1 MMEITAARLL
11 HAVPNLHKGRLN
23 EFVEAFNKYSGQ
35 FGIDTPLRVVH
46 FLSQVFHESGY
57 LAHCEENLNYSA
69 QGLMRT
75 WPGRFTAAKAAQYA
89 RKPEK
94 IANYVY
100 ANRMGNGS
108 EASGD
113 GWRYRGRG
121 YIGLTGKSNYQEY
134 TNSDFCVGDVVK
146 SPDLVS
152 KSPGNIKTAM
162 FFWWKNGC
170 NRLADADNCLA
181 LTKRINGGTIGLD
194 SRKKLLESLK
204 KEFGV

>member
-1 MMEITAARLL
+1 MEITAARLL

-35 FGIDTPLRVVH
+35 FGIDTPLRMVH
-46 FLSQVFHESGY
+46 FLSQVIHESSY
-57 LAHCEENLNYSA
+57 LGHCEENLNYSA
-69 QGLMRT
+69 QGLLRT
-75 WPGRFTAAKAAQYA
+75 WPSRFNAKTAAQYA

-94 IANYVY
+94 IANKVY
-100 ANRMGNGS
+100 ANRMGNGN

-121 YIGLTGKSNYQEY
+121 YIGLTGKRNYQEY
-134 TNSDFCVGDVVK
+134 TDSDFCNGDVVK
-146 SPDLVS
+146 NPDLVA

-170 NRLADADNCLA
+170 NMLADADNCRGV
-181 LTKRINGGTIGLD
+181 TKRINGGTIGLD
-194 SRKKLLESLK
+194 SRRKLLESLK
-204 KEFGV
+204 TEFGL

>member
-1 MMEITAARLL
+1 MTITKEQLL
-11 HAVPNLHKGRLN
+11 RAVPNLHKARIGD
-23 EFVEAFNKYSGQ
+23 FVEAFNKYSGQ
-35 FGIDTPLRVVH
+35 FGIDTPLRTVH

-57 LAHCEENLNYSA
+57 LWSCEENMNYSA

-75 WPGRFTAAKAAQYA
+75 WPSRFNASKAAQYA

-121 YIGLTGKSNYQEY
+121 YIGLTGKSNYRAY
-134 TNSDFCVGDVVK
+134 TDSGFCVGDVVK
-146 SPDLVS
+146 NPDLVA

-162 FFWWKNGC
+162 WFWWKNGC
-170 NRLADADNCLA
+170 NRFADSDDCTG
-181 LTKRINGGTIGLD
+181 LTRRINGGTIGID
-194 SRKKLLESLK
+194 SRRKLLESLK
-204 KEFGV
+204 KEFGL